1 MSAEHPPV
9 SNHHTDVVVVHRSG
23 PIHFHPA
30 SLSLHVP
37 LHVQCEVVRP
47 GEGPFTQV
55 TPERPVSGVLPEVA
69 CELVRASELPA
80 AALPAAVVRF
90 LSCRQNK

>member
-9 SNHHTDVVVVHRSG
+9 SNHHTAVVVV
-23 PIHFHPA
+23 PA

-37 LHVQCEVVRP
+37 LHVQCKVVRP

-55 TPERPVSGVLPEVA
+55 ALERPMSGVLPEVA
-69 CELVRASELPA
+69 CELVRASELPP
-80 AALPAAVVRF
+80 AALPSAMVRF